1 MHTEIESTIPIN
13 LVRPRKSSNG
23 VTPPPDVDVEFT
35 VRLRLDSEANL
46 YSGLIEDTPS
56 GVFVPTYRSHPL
68 GTLVA
73 VALDVP
79 GRDDLLVVNTV
90 VRWHRDETEGSDV
103 PPGMGLEFLHV
114 AGKARALLQRFAL
127 RRPPLLFEA

>member
-1 MHTEIESTIPIN
+1 MQMEIESTIPIN
-13 LVRPRKSSNG
+13 LIRPRRSTDG
-23 VTPPPDVDVEFT
+23 MTPPPDVDVEFT
-35 VRLRLDSEANL
+35 VRLRSDSEANL
-46 YSGLIEDTPS
+46 YSGLLEDTPA

-73 VALDVP
+73 IALDVP

-90 VRWHRDETEGSDV
+90 VRWHRDETEGSDA

-114 AGKARALLQRFAL
+114 AGKARALLERFAAA
-127 RRPPLLFEA
+127 RPPLLFEI